1 VAFFSAQMLP
11 ARAMTPGT
19 EHILCS
25 KSYLD
30 IRDMDDKWIRIA
42 LHGGELLIAPLGL
55 YHRFTL
61 GQNVSLRVD

>member
-1 VAFFSAQMLP
+1 
-11 ARAMTPGT
+11 MTPGT